1 MVQKNLPIPLKA
13 CNRNRNSNRNA
24 PYFFTPVIEISHL
37 SLGLD
42 WQKDP
47 SFGHILPVPSLCIPG
62 AKLTDNI
69 MFVEEGDIFSRG
81 EYLKM
86 IMACHLSQWEISLL
100 FSANQPLKLPLL
112 WQRQDK
118 TFYCTT
124 FYEMVFM
131 R

>member
-1 MVQKNLPIPLKA
+1 M
-13 CNRNRNSNRNA
+13 
-24 PYFFTPVIEISHL
+24 

-62 AKLTDNI
+62 AKVTDNI

-86 IMACHLSQWEISLL
+86 IMACHL
-100 FSANQPLKLPLL
+100 
-112 WQRQDK
+112 
-118 TFYCTT
+118 
-124 FYEMVFM
+124 
-131 R
+131 

>member
-13 CNRNRNSNRNA
+13 CNRNRNSNRNT

-62 AKLTDNI
+62 AKVTDNI
-69 MFVEEGDIFSRG
+69 MFVEEPDIFSRG

-86 IMACHLSQWEISLL
+86 VMACHL
-100 FSANQPLKLPLL
+100 
-112 WQRQDK
+112 
-118 TFYCTT
+118 
-124 FYEMVFM
+124 
-131 R
+131 